1 MTKNKSSV
9 EKIYTTP
16 EKYKRIYKYEK
27 FLMQEIS

>member
-27 FLMQEIS
+27 VFNARN